1 MPFHPLRAAFAV
13 LPLALVSFL
22 AACGG
27 GNGSSEK
34 PVAGAGYA
42 DPSLPP
48 PIIPAGGKVNT
59 QQEADAGLAV
69 NKYLWRA
76 ALETFQFMPLL
87 SEDPFGG
94 VIVTDWYSPSPT
106 GDERFKATV
115 YVLGRQLRSDGVK
128 VALFRQ
134 VRAGGA
140 WADSPVNPATATDIE
155 NKVLARARELRAQGS

>member
-1 MPFHPLRAAFAV
+1 MLFHPFRVAV
-13 LPLALVSFL
+13 CLLPLALVG
-22 AACGG
+22 CGG

-34 PVAGAGYA
+34 PVAGAAYA

-48 PIIPAGGKVNT
+48 PIIPNGGKVNK

-87 SEDPFGG
+87 SADPFGG
-94 VIVTDWYSPSPT
+94 VLVTDWYAPPT
-106 GDERFKATV
+106 ASGERFKATV
-115 YVLGRQLRSDGVK
+115 YVLGRQLRSDGVR

-134 VRAGGA
+134 VQQGGA
-140 WADSPVNPATATDIE
+140 WVDQPVNPATATDIE
-155 NKVLARARELRAQGS
+155 NKVLARARELRAQGT

>member
-1 MPFHPLRAAFAV
+1 MQFQPIRAAICL
-13 LPLALVSFL
+13 LPLALV
-22 AACGG
+22 ACGG

-34 PVAGAGYA
+34 PVAGAAYA

-48 PIIPAGGKVNT
+48 PIVAAGPGKGNK

-94 VIVTDWYSPSPT
+94 VIVTDWYAPPSS
-106 GDERFKATV
+106 GGERFKATV
-115 YVLGRQLRSDGVK
+115 YILGRQLRSDGVK

-134 VRAGGA
+134 VQQGGA
-140 WADSPVNPATATDIE
+140 WADAPVNPATATDIE
-155 NKVLARARELRAQGS
+155 NKVLARARELRAQAG

>member
-1 MPFHPLRAAFAV
+1 MRILPLRAAICL
-13 LPLALVSFL
+13 LPLALV
-22 AACGG
+22 ACGG
-27 GNGSSEK
+27 GDGSSEK
-34 PVAGAGYA
+34 AVAAGA

-48 PIIPAGGKVNT
+48 PIVTGPGKGNK

-94 VIVTDWYSPSPT
+94 VIVTDWYSPP
-106 GDERFKATV
+106 GANGERFKATV
-115 YVLGRQLRSDGVK
+115 YILGRQLRSDGVR

-134 VRAGGA
+134 VPGNGGWTDA
-140 WADSPVNPATATDIE
+140 PVNPATATDIE
-155 NKVLARARELRAQGS
+155 NKVLARARELRAQAG

>member
-1 MPFHPLRAAFAV
+1 MPLHPLRLILLV
-13 LPLALVSFL
+13 LPLAL

-34 PVAGAGYA
+34 PVAGGAYA

-48 PIIPAGGKVNT
+48 PIVPGGKVNK

-94 VIVTDWYSPSPT
+94 VIVTDWYAPNPA
-106 GDERFKATV
+106 GGERFKATV
-115 YVLGRQLRSDGVK
+115 YVLGRQLRSDGVR

-134 VRAGGA
+134 VRDGGG
-140 WADSPVNPATATDIE
+140 WADAPVNPATATDIE
-155 NKVLARARELRAQGS
+155 NKVLARARELRAQAS

>member
-1 MPFHPLRAAFAV
+1 MRFPTVRAAICL
-13 LPLALVSFL
+13 LPLALV
-22 AACGG
+22 ACGG

-34 PVAGAGYA
+34 PVADTA

-48 PIIPAGGKVNT
+48 PAISAAPGKGNK

-94 VIVTDWYSPSPT
+94 VIVTDWYSPPT
-106 GDERFKATV
+106 ANGERFKATV

-134 VRAGGA
+134 VPGAGGWTDA
-140 WADSPVNPATATDIE
+140 PVNPATATDIE
-155 NKVLARARELRAQGS
+155 NKVLARARELRAQAG